1 VNRNFRLLWASVAVN
16 SFGSALTNVA
26 LPLIALFSVGA
37 STFELG
43 ALISIEQVAWL
54 AFGLIAGVWV
64 DRWTRRAV
72 VVSANLAR
80 ALLIGVIPVVFWTGQ
95 LRIWVLFALGL
106 LVGVCQ
112 VFGDVAHSAIVPE
125 IVDQAGLVGAN
136 ARINLTDTASGLS
149 GSAIVGPIVAFL
161 GAPAALVIDAISFLL
176 AAVLLRGVRV
186 KPTAPPQRAE
196 FRRELAEGLAFVARD
211 PLFRTI
217 TLGSTAFNACTA
229 AQYVLA
235 FVFLRDL
242 HTPKAWFGI
251 LLASAGVG
259 ALVGSAAV
267 PALVRRWADAT
278 VWRVGLVAGPVI
290 GVVIPL
296 AQPGPGLLAYAVG
309 TFGLSAAVAV
319 TSIIG
324 FSARQALCPP
334 GMLGRVSATTRML
347 TWGIIPLAAMGGG
360 WLAEVIG
367 VRPTLW
373 VIAALYFIEP
383 LMIRCSRIWH
393 WRAFVPTPACAD
405 PLT

>member
-80 ALLIGVIPVVFWTGQ
+80 ALLISGIPVVLWTDQ
-95 LRIWVLFALGL
+95 LRIWMLFVIGL

-149 GSAIVGPIVAFL
+149 GSAVVGPIVAFL
-161 GAPAALVIDAISFLL
+161 GAPVALVIDAISFLL

-186 KPTAPPQRAE
+186 KRTAPPERAE
-196 FRRELAEGLAFVARD
+196 FRRELADGLAFVARD
-211 PLFRTI
+211 PLFRII

-251 LLASAGVG
+251 LLAAAGVG
-259 ALVGSAAV
+259 ALLGSAAV

-278 VWRVGLVAGPVI
+278 VWRVGLVAGPAI
-290 GVVIPL
+290 GLVIPL

-347 TWGIIPLAAMGGG
+347 TWGIIPLAAIGGG

-373 VIAALYFIEP
+373 VIAGLYFVEP
-383 LMIRCSRIWH
+383 LLIRCSRIWH
-393 WRAFVPTPACAD
+393 WRTFVPAPE
-405 PLT
+405 PVQRG